1 MESLST
7 TEARPQATPTMRER
21 INIRSCSESR
31 FLVHERKRF
40 HSVIF
45 FMLPWMISESAG
57 AVKTVCADTA
67 LRQPD
72 GLDKSLESIEFQ

>member
-45 FMLPWMISESAG
+45 FML
-57 AVKTVCADTA
+57 
-67 LRQPD
+67 L
-72 GLDKSLESIEFQ
+72 SLLICPVN